1 MSIDKQ
7 SRRHAGEGVSISV
20 YNLRET
26 NETSIYERGEGITVA
41 AGYEERIDT
50 IFKGTVQRV
59 IRERESMESIVR
71 IQAGDE
77 VHAVE
82 RLRGVTCRT
91 YAGPARVRQIV
102 ADLVTNDL
110 GLAIGPSLLSVL
122 PTGATRTDWSWSGPT
137 DSALNNLLRPLD
149 LYFFEDDGVVRIAG
163 KGAAQPDAPR
173 VQVQSIE
180 IINKPI
186 VTDEGA
192 ELTLFMRPEIAKG
205 SVLTVV
211 DSPTLSGD
219 WRVAALR
226 HNGDNWEGEF
236 ATWCDLRTA

>member
-1 MSIDKQ
+1 
-7 SRRHAGEGVSISV
+7 
-20 YNLRET
+20 
-26 NETSIYERGEGITVA
+26 
-41 AGYEERIDT
+41 
-50 IFKGTVQRV
+50 
-59 IRERESMESIVR
+59 MESIVR

-77 VHAVE
+77 VHSVE

-173 VQVQSIE
+173 VQVQAIE

-236 ATWCDLRTA
+236 ETWCDLRAA